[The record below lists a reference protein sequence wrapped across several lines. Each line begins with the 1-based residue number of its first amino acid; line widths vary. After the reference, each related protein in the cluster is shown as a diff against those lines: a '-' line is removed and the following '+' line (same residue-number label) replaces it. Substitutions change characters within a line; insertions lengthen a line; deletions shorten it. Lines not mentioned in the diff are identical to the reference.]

1 MDNQR
6 PLWRTCFEEA
16 QLTSIKINYV
26 FQTAE
31 YSASI
36 TQHIH
41 LKSTR
46 TQQTCHTVLT
56 SATDHCKH
64 LQKGSPYKCKYSLNF
79 LWLGTLWVTNCL
91 LQATEMMK
99 PMSHISLLLLQPISQ
114 LWPQEN
120 TKLTIQFYL
129 VPIFKL
135 PSPFIF
141 ISHGCVILELPY
153 QTAYQTINFTFCNAI
168 SLPTV

>member
-1 MDNQR
+1 MFSRQQSIQLQSHSIYTSNLREHSRLQSYCPDFSHRSLQAPPKRQPLQMQIQR
-6 PLWRTCFEEA
+6 QFSMIR
-16 QLTSIKINYV
+16 N
-26 FQTAE
+26 
-31 YSASI
+31 
-36 TQHIH
+36 
-41 LKSTR
+41 
-46 TQQTCHTVLT
+46 
-56 SATDHCKH
+56 
-64 LQKGSPYKCKYSLNF
+64 SL
-79 LWLGTLWVTNCL
+79 GHKL

-141 ISHGCVILELPY
+141 ISHECVILELPY

-168 SLPTV
+168 PLPTV